1 MIPALIGAA
10 ISLGAGIYGGIKA
23 SKQRKEYDNKLG
35 QTQADNEAWFK
46 SNYYQDYTQRADSQ
60 NLLRNLRNTL
70 DRENKRT
77 AGVAAITGATPEAQ
91 AAAKQQANNVIA
103 ETYGN
108 LGALGQ
114 QYKDSVMNQYLQ
126 RKDAYN
132 QMGLAN
138 IDAKA
143 QSGENLMYNSMK
155 SLGNIGSTYLK
166 GIYGIDKGNLLGKK
180 S

>member
-1 MIPALIGAA
+1 MPT
-10 ISLGAGIYGGIKA
+10 
-23 SKQRKEYDNKLG
+23 R
-35 QTQADNEAWFK
+35 
-46 SNYYQDYTQRADSQ
+46 
-60 NLLRNLRNTL
+60 
-70 DRENKRT
+70 RT
-77 AGVAAITGATPEAQ
+77 CCATCATRST
-91 AAAKQQANNVIA
+91 ARTSAR
-103 ETYGN
+103 GN

-155 SLGNIGSTYLK
+155 SLGGIGSTYLK